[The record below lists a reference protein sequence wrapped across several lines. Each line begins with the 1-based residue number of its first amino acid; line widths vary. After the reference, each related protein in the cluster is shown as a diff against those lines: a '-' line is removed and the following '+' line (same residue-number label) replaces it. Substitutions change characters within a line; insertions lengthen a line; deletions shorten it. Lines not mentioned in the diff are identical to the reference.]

1 MSKTVIVCVAS
12 SRSCGVRAD
21 SGVFG
26 LTNSA
31 MRVALGTSSH
41 SNPVRL
47 PRKHLSASEITM
59 NKLTAPR
66 PLLVDSP
73 SDSGFATTS
82 WGEQARPRLRAA
94 ETEGRLA
101 LLFYR
106 APAGFGPPR
115 HLHRQDDEILLIE
128 QGAIALWTP
137 HECRTAGPGDVVML
151 PKVMPHTWRAY
162 GDDPI
167 RFQVTVTPGEF
178 ETFFERIVERNLTLA
193 DQAELVEV
201 ASAAGM
207 DIVGPPLSDEEVA
220 AIVGGER

>member
-1 MSKTVIVCVAS
+1 
-12 SRSCGVRAD
+12 
-21 SGVFG
+21 
-26 LTNSA
+26 
-31 MRVALGTSSH
+31 
-41 SNPVRL
+41 
-47 PRKHLSASEITM
+47 M

-66 PLLVDSP
+66 RLLVDSP

-101 LLFYR
+101 VLFYR

-193 DQAELVEV
+193 DQAELVQV

-220 AIVGGER
+220 AIVGGERV